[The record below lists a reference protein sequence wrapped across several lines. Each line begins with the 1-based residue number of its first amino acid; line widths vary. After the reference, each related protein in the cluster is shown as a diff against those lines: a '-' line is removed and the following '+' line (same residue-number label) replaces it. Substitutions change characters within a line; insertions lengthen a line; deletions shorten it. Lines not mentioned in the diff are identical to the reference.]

1 MSEKNSNEVVMSAG
15 LDVRSSPINS
25 SGVFATRAYAA
36 GETVHMMDG
45 RRLSTLRCI
54 ADIATWR
61 VRMDDPL
68 QIDDHTYL
76 ALDDVSIR
84 FNHSCDANAA
94 IRGERELFALQPIA
108 QGNEIT
114 FDYSLT
120 VRPTFYTRQ
129 WRMPCNCRTSACRGK
144 VGDLFTV
151 PASKRQAAVDQ
162 GALQDYMVHWLY
174 QSPWNWSKFRPTPA
188 PRPPAKDHS
197 IFISGNRTGVVLLH
211 GLSGTP
217 VEMGEVARD
226 LAARGFTVSCP
237 QLAGHCGTY
246 EDLKVVRW
254 HDWVASALEA
264 VQRLRETCDT
274 VVIGGLSTGAVLSLN
289 IAARYPD
296 LIQGVA
302 VLAPTLW
309 LNGWMVPYHAYLFNI
324 VLQKPVANQFDFP
337 DLPPHGIKDE
347 VIRRRVKTAIDSG
360 DSSIAGL
367 AITPGGAVI
376 EHRWLVNATRRD
388 MKWITQPALI
398 VHPRQDDYAHF
409 NNVADIIQRL
419 GGPVETITLDD
430 SYHVVTLDRQRHVLM
445 ERLAGFVARVAVG
458 RQPVAQSAAAGH
470 GGKES
475 PIRIAAAMEP

>member
-1 MSEKNSNEVVMSAG
+1 M
-15 LDVRSSPINS
+15 I
-25 SGVFATRAYAA
+25 
-36 GETVHMMDG
+36 
-45 RRLSTLRCI
+45 
-54 ADIATWR
+54 
-61 VRMDDPL
+61 
-68 QIDDHTYL
+68 
-76 ALDDVSIR
+76 
-84 FNHSCDANAA
+84 
-94 IRGERELFALQPIA
+94 
-108 QGNEIT
+108 
-114 FDYSLT
+114 
-120 VRPTFYTRQ
+120 
-129 WRMPCNCRTSACRGK
+129 
-144 VGDLFTV
+144 
-151 PASKRQAAVDQ
+151 
-162 GALQDYMVHWLY
+162 HWLY
-174 QSPWNWSKFRPTPA
+174 QSPWNWTKFRPAPA

-197 IFISGNRTGVVLLH
+197 IFIPGNRIGIILLH

-226 LAARGFTVSCP
+226 LAARGYTVSCP

-246 EDLKVVRW
+246 EDLKAVRW

-274 VVIGGLSTGAVLSLN
+274 VIIGGLSTGAIVALN

-347 VIRRRVKTAIDSG
+347 AIRHRVKSAIDSG

-388 MKWITQPALI
+388 MKWITQPVLI
-398 VHPRQDDYAHF
+398 VHPRDDDYAHF
-409 NNVADIIQRL
+409 NNVAEVIQRVS
-419 GGPVETITLDD
+419 GPVETITLND
-430 SYHVVTLDRQRHVLM
+430 SYHIVTVDRQRHVLM
-445 ERLAGFVARVAVG
+445 AKLAAFVARVADDRQSVEPVSG
-458 RQPVAQSAAAGH
+458 RTQNGKDSLVRAAAG
-470 GGKES
+470 
-475 PIRIAAAMEP
+475 MEF

>member
-1 MSEKNSNEVVMSAG
+1 MSAG
-15 LDVRSSPINS
+15 LDVKSSSIS
-25 SGVFATRAYAA
+25 STGVFAAQAFAA
-36 GETVHMMDG
+36 GDVVHMMDG
-45 RRLSTLRCI
+45 RRLSTLRCV
-54 ADIATWR
+54 AEIATLR
-61 VRMDDPL
+61 IRMDDPL
-68 QIDDHTYL
+68 QINNHAYI

-84 FNHSCDANAA
+84 FNHSCNANSA
-94 IRGERELFALQPIA
+94 IRGERELFALRPIA
-108 QGNEIT
+108 QGEEIT

-120 VRPTFYTRQ
+120 VRPTVYTRN
-129 WRMPCNCRTSACRGK
+129 WRMPCNCGASDCRR
-144 VGDLFTV
+144 VIGDLFTV
-151 PASKRQAAVDQ
+151 PAGKRQAAIDR
-162 GALQDYMVHWLY
+162 GALQDYMIHWLY
-174 QSPWNWSKFRPTPA
+174 KAPWNWTQHKPLPA
-188 PRPPAKDHS
+188 PPPIGKDHS
-197 IFISGNRTGVVLLH
+197 IFIPGNRTGVVLLH

-226 LAARGFTVSCP
+226 MAARGYTVSCP

-246 EDLKVVRW
+246 EDLKAVRW

-264 VQRLRETCDT
+264 VQHLRKTCDT
-274 VVIGGLSTGAVLSLN
+274 VIIGGLSTGAILSLN
-289 IAARYPD
+289 LAARYPD

-347 VIRRRVKTAIDSG
+347 AIRQRVKSAIDSG

-388 MKWITQPALI
+388 MKWIKQPVLI

-409 NNVADIIQRL
+409 NNVADIIQRVS
-419 GGPVETITLDD
+419 GPVETITLDD
-430 SYHVVTLDRQRHVLM
+430 SYHIVTVDRQRHILM
-445 ERLAGFVARVAVG
+445 DRLAAFVARVAADG
-458 RQPVAQSAAAGH
+458 QHAQPTNAAAQ
-470 GGKES
+470 GGKDT
-475 PIRIAAAMEP
+475 PFRLVAAMNH

>member
-1 MSEKNSNEVVMSAG
+1 MEKNSNEAWMSAD
-15 LDVRSSPINS
+15 LDVRSSAINAT
-25 SGVFATRAYAA
+25 GVFAARAYAA
-36 GETVHMMDG
+36 GEVVHWMDG
-45 RRLSTLRCI
+45 RRLSTLRCVAEI
-54 ADIATWR
+54 GSLQI
-61 VRMDDPL
+61 RMDDPL
-68 QIDDHTYL
+68 QINDHAYI

-94 IRGERELFALQPIA
+94 VRGERELFALREIA
-108 QGNEIT
+108 QGDEIT

-120 VRPTFYTRQ
+120 VRPTFYTRR
-129 WRMPCNCRTSACRGK
+129 WRMPCNCGASRCRG
-144 VGDLFTV
+144 VIGDLYTV
-151 PASKRQAAVDQ
+151 PAGQRQAAVDR
-162 GALQDYMVHWLY
+162 GALQDYMIHWLY
-174 QSPWNWSKFRPTPA
+174 QSPWNWTKFRPAPA

-197 IFISGNRTGVVLLH
+197 IFIPGNRIGIILLH

-226 LAARGFTVSCP
+226 LAARGYTVSCP

-246 EDLKVVRW
+246 EDLKAVRW

-264 VQRLRETCDT
+264 VQRLRATCDT
-274 VVIGGLSTGAVLSLN
+274 VIIGGLSTGAIVALN

-347 VIRRRVKTAIDSG
+347 AIRHRVKSAIDSG

-388 MKWITQPALI
+388 MKWITQPVLI
-398 VHPRQDDYAHF
+398 VHPRDDDYAHF
-409 NNVADIIQRL
+409 NNVAEVIQRVS
-419 GGPVETITLDD
+419 GPVETITLND
-430 SYHVVTLDRQRHVLM
+430 SYHIVTVDRQRHVLM
-445 ERLAGFVARVAVG
+445 AKLAAFVARVADDRQSVEPVSG
-458 RQPVAQSAAAGH
+458 RTQNGKDSLVRAAAG
-470 GGKES
+470 
-475 PIRIAAAMEP
+475 MEF